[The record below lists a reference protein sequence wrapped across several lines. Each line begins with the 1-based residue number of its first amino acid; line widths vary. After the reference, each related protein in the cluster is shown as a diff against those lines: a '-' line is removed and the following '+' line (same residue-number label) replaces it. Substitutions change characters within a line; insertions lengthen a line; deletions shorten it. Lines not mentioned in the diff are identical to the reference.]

1 MRYTVITDINKIDR
15 RDWDLFIQ
23 EHPNGTVFQS
33 SETYFLFKNAQ
44 NFEPVPVLVSD
55 DKGIK
60 GVLLAVIIKEY
71 SSKIGFF
78 TSRTVIYG
86 GPLIDPSIKDI
97 SRVLDLLLKEL
108 IKKVKN
114 KSIFIQF
121 RNFFE
126 WSEEY
131 KDVFTQNGFQ
141 YLERLNFLVD
151 TSTEQLVKKRM
162 SKSKLRQIRKSLEA
176 GAEIIEPENI
186 EQVREFYNILYY
198 LYKYRVK
205 KPLPKWSFFES
216 FYQQSKENKLG
227 IIRLIKY
234 DNKIIGGILSPVF
247 PGKVIYEW
255 YVCGLDL
262 EYKHVYPSI
271 LATWAAIDY
280 ALKNNIRTF
289 DFMGVGVP
297 GKDYGVR
304 DFKAKF
310 GGEQVNYGRFG
321 RINNK
326 FLYAITEIGFNLLAL
341 LRRI

>member
-1 MRYTVITDINKIDR
+1 MRYTVITDINKINK
-15 RDWDLFIQ
+15 RDWDLFVKK
-23 EHPNGTVFQS
+23 HPNGTVFQS
-33 SETYFLFKNAQ
+33 SEAFDLFKKAQ
-44 NFEPVPVLVSD
+44 NFEPVPILVSD

-60 GVLLAVIIKEY
+60 AVLLGGIIKEY

-86 GPLIDPSIKDI
+86 GPLIEPSINDI

-131 KDVFTQNGFQ
+131 KNVFAQNGFQ

-162 SKSKLRQIRKSLEA
+162 SKSKLRQIRKGLEA

-186 EQVREFYNILYY
+186 EQVREFYNVLYY

-216 FYQQSKENKLG
+216 FYRQSAENKLG

-234 DNKIIGGILSPVF
+234 NNKIIGGILSPIL

-271 LATWAAIDY
+271 LATWAAMDY
-280 ALKNNIRTF
+280 ALRNNIKTF

-297 GKDYGVR
+297 DKDYGVR

-321 RINNK
+321 RINNQ